1 MKPVFNVAALLC
13 IVLLGVAP
21 HFGACTAPA
30 TDQAREFTK
39 TIKKEYDITADGNV
53 HLSNKYGKV
62 EVKTWDK
69 PRVKVEVTIV
79 VNANSEAQAQ
89 EIFDRISIQFTN
101 TTSMVKAE
109 TVIEPARRTWW
120 WNWGNT
126 SGDYK
131 INYLVFMPPSCNLE
145 LYHRYGD
152 AFVAELKNRALINIK
167 YGNFKADGVGDRAT
181 VDLAYG
187 NGTLTKAGYLQGA
200 VAYGNLSCIE
210 LKDADLATKYSK
222 INIERASIVRATSK
236 YDEYKLGAVQEFRN
250 TGNYDN
256 FDIRS
261 ASTVYVNTR
270 YSNLKLERLGQAIDL
285 TMAYGSL
292 VVQKVDRAF
301 NQINLVGKYSDFKLN
316 LEPGADARVEATGSY
331 AGIGYPSSMTV
342 SYEKEQGQSK
352 EVRGHIGSVSGK
364 GLIKAQLSYGNLK
377 LRQE

>member
-1 MKPVFNVAALLC
+1 MNE
-13 IVLLGVAP
+13 
-21 HFGACTAPA
+21 
-30 TDQAREFTK
+30 AREFTK
-39 TIKKEYDITADGNV
+39 TIKKEYDITANGNI

-69 PRVKVEVTIV
+69 PRVKVEVAII

-89 EIFDRISIQFTN
+89 EIFDRISIQFAN
-101 TTSMVKAE
+101 TTSLVKVE
-109 TVIEPARRTWW
+109 TIIEPTKRTWW
-120 WNWGNT
+120 WSWGNT
-126 SGDYK
+126 PSDYK
-131 INYLVFMPPSCNLE
+131 INYLVFMPPSCNLD

-167 YGNFKADGVGDRAT
+167 YGNFKADGVGEHAT

-200 VAYGNLSCIE
+200 IAYGNFSCTE

-222 INIERASIVRATSK
+222 INIERAGTMRTTSK
-236 YDEYKLGAVQEFRN
+236 YDEYKLAAVQELRN

-261 ASTVYVNTR
+261 ASAVYMNTR
-270 YSNLKLERLGQAIDL
+270 YSNLKLEHLHQAIDL
-285 TMAYGSL
+285 TMAYSSL
-292 VVQKVDRAF
+292 VIQKVARSF
-301 NQINLVGKYSDFKLN
+301 SQVNLVGKYSDFKLN

-331 AGIGYPSSMTV
+331 AGIGYPTNMTV
-342 SYEKEQGQSK
+342 SYEKEQSQSK
-352 EVRGHIGSVSGK
+352 EVRGHIGTSSSK